1 LENKN
6 KDNKEKKITFFFFWK
21 FARKVAGGGRS
32 WVAVGGGW
40 RLAAAAGGW
49 RWLEVAAGPKRLGLR
64 LVLRAL

>member
-21 FARKVAGGGRS
+21 FAGKVAGGGRS

-40 RLAAAAGGW
+40 RLAAGTQKIG
-49 RWLEVAAGPKRLGLR
+49 LETCIESLIG
-64 LVLRAL
+64 